1 MANLFIIFDV
11 SFNNFEQ
18 VNSSQSNVKKLL
30 PLKLLLFQWIRVSQE
45 MGSLLEE
52 PIFSLFHNLTN
63 FDEVLTKKTDF
74 VSLKFFFK
82 GCFHYIFARLFCMST
97 REHLWNKEKYTFHFE
112 LSFRSW
118 DNQIL
123 NFQIFKCHDV
133 IKSLSMKHETHNW
146 ITCEVNTVL

>member
-1 MANLFIIFDV
+1 MWRNCYPWSCY
-11 SFNNFEQ
+11 SFSEY
-18 VNSSQSNVKKLL
+18 VWVRKWEAC
-30 PLKLLLFQWIRVSQE
+30 LKNPFFLC
-45 MGSLLEE
+45 
-52 PIFSLFHNLTN
+52 LTN

-82 GCFHYIFARLFCMST
+82 GCFHYIFARLFCIST

-146 ITCEVNTVL
+146 ITCEVNIVL